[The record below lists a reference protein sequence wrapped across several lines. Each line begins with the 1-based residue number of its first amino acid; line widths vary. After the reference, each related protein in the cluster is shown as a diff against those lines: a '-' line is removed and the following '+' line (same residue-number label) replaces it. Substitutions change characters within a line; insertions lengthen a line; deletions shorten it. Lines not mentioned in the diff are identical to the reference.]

1 LEDDTLGL
9 CSAIQG
15 RAIEDAVRTQDDAA
29 FGGRAVI
36 QAGEAVEDVFGPGL
50 AGGSGRSQLED
61 RAAAGEKYIEAGA
74 VGSALGGGSLD
85 GAGAVER
92 EAGRGKGTVT
102 VESEIVNRG
111 LAPVAAA
118 GGELWA

>member
-1 LEDDTLGL
+1 M
-9 CSAIQG
+9 CSAIRG

-29 FGGRAVI
+29 FGGRAII

-50 AGGSGRSQLED
+50 AGGGGRSQLED
-61 RAAAGEKYIEAGA
+61 RAAAREKYIEAGT
-74 VGSALGGGSLD
+74 VGSSLGGGSVD

-111 LAPVAAA
+111 LGLAAA
-118 GGELWA
+118 GGEVWT